1 MSGSESSSLKSAPCF
16 LSMLS
21 STSVPENEDAT
32 FFCKISGN
40 PEPEVTWYQNGQ
52 DINKQKNISNYE
64 ILEDNVNHILRLF
77 GCTEEQAGVYR
88 IVARNCFGMAQS
100 SAFLRVIPGDKFEQ
114 NPTLCHSPKADAE
127 TCKTN
132 EVTIYQQEN
141 SSEHVKD
148 KEEST
153 EESNSVPEC
162 FLSFE
167 LPEPPTPE
175 SCDLYAIPELETI
188 MECENQHINFNCP
201 ENKVEPPNVPSPKK
215 NNYSILG
222 MLQTISDLFIYDEMA
237 VNITEGE
244 ANEFSSS
251 QPDAK
256 PASQI
261 SDHTDSCCFNAAVLA
276 ACQTTEHAKTHE
288 KGGLNECLG
297 KDALSGNCTSAPL
310 ENQTYFLENPTTNVV
325 NDIELH
331 LGGSFS
337 TADEDEDDHLEY
349 FECPEVMTEE
359 ACQNWDE
366 KLKFLLENEEEEY
379 DFILGSDC
387 DGCAYFLGEM
397 PRLFQV
403 SDNTMPMD
411 ATIGFC
417 GHQSKFKEVAVKSES
432 DPTTYSAST
441 FQAGMTLTVG
451 QQQSKTSTMKDKE
464 KYKPPVASMAIENDY
479 PRAEEENRSK
489 NHSALDVSMI
499 CSQGR
504 ENGISGRK
512 SSTSDL
518 GDSESSASAGKKGA
532 DGGVSQKNVRQLTK
546 FRKKAT
552 EGKPRVNVA
561 SLTKTSKDASNE
573 FHPQELHT
581 SVIRTVQME
590 RSYLDSA
597 AEIHRAGKSIS
608 AQRKRDIANTSN
620 ETGLLHGKGRD
631 KSGPCKGKWIR
642 CLSEGNQMSSE
653 NATLMVEQQER
664 DIKNTTPNSSDLKL
678 FITEPVLNERSVFT
692 SSPEKSISTGG
703 NNVDLEKADS
713 KNVDSPGLV
722 NTAGLYVPN
731 RTYGNDVQEPC
742 WNQNHSA
749 IATNDVAS
757 HNIVPDD
764 LNHLNAA
771 SSQGAICDIPMPMAM
786 PAMQLERGKACRE
799 RSYEVNEVKTT
810 HGTLRATDTSKR
822 NFKRALESPGPKV
835 RDDDLSLM
843 HEQLQKLL
851 YEEEGWPYDFPCS
864 SGGVIAAGTDPAK
877 EVRGWN
883 ITGDASAERPV
894 PGNLIEDNQPDRELA
909 SAVKVQSDLNSLLK
923 TERGCSCTSTDKS
936 TLILPAKI
944 GPMSLKAEK
953 IPAHLLSSNFKK
965 KRDLKGKHNETD
977 SHHNGSA
984 ETAAHPGE
992 EITSNSTL
1000 SLFGTESPFRL
1011 TDTPGCLLD
1020 HSQEIVSVVPAK
1032 CLDQLSSIEQ
1042 SVYCPSGHATKQGVV
1057 IPAEESHVAPR
1068 QSRIKECAQIAEL
1081 LLQEDS
1087 FANLS
1092 GKYMDQ
1098 FTNKEHYSIA
1108 MVDKNAEEKFQ
1119 EKITESELNA
1129 QSDSNYGI
1137 YHVLN
1142 DDNNQNV
1149 QAKPDAWNYS
1159 YHAQGHNSVITPDW
1173 DRPENTGQDSK
1184 RTKKSKNEPI
1194 SIASYKVRFFTEILL
1209 EINGNDINNDTWE
1222 HRELEAN
1229 RGQTDTES
1237 KRVLRMSVSNSQEI
1251 ISEKQCGT
1259 DSHICKR
1266 AKELGL
1272 DSACFPTQFFKQDVL
1287 NSDLSPCIVRNE
1299 SYHTGQD
1306 KQNANDR
1313 TICSQDEIPKNVYEG
1328 ETPNALVIVESPVYD
1343 EFLQTDI
1350 KKDKDIKTSEL
1361 WQNQYQMAEDKSE
1374 TRVIEG
1380 ERERHMSITDYYE
1393 EVEIEPYMR
1402 ALIDS
1407 EQLHSWHGINETQQE
1422 ECQKVEGE
1430 SQSEITS
1437 CERSDRESKESV
1449 ECNLEEV
1456 EVEPYMRALLNSEQI
1471 YSWHDS
1477 TPSVHPSMVPGSEQ
1491 TGASVGGLAGGCVI
1505 TSTGPN
1511 QAEAF
1516 RNSERQK
1523 LSSSAHATGALGSTL
1538 PSATQNRSHSE
1549 KKPAAQVKTQPCTSG
1564 ATGVDLCALKEEKTR
1579 LQEAS
1584 KLFKP
1589 PTPPISVEDVKRKQE
1604 MVKKKIMPKV
1614 QIKKQ
1619 RLEVKE
1625 NVYNNAS
1632 CIKKPAKAEADVSHK
1647 EEKRELRKAP
1657 CKKDS
1662 KAPKLLKNIQAE
1674 LFPDFSGNIK
1684 LCCQFG
1690 DIHEDST
1697 ISWTKDSKLLA
1708 RVHRSAGDD
1717 VPVSL
1722 AIVQAGKKDQGLY
1735 HCCLKNMYGK
1745 ATAEF
1750 SLTPEVLEHL
1760 SSFQDVEGLEEIEF
1774 LELMFKEDFICDSY
1788 LSKGLQGRI
1797 TTEELHFGEGVHR
1810 KAFRSKVMQGLVP
1823 VFSPGHPCVLKVH
1836 NAIAYGTRNNDE
1848 LVKKN
1853 YKLALQECYVQ
1864 NTAREYAKIYAAE
1877 TKPLEGFGE
1886 VPEIIP
1892 IFLIHRPKNN
1902 VPYATVEEEL
1912 IGEFVKY
1919 SIKDGKEI
1927 NFMRKDSEAG
1937 QKCCTFQHW
1946 VYERTSG
1953 SLLVTDMQGVG
1964 MKLTDVG
1971 IATPAKGYKGF
1982 KGNCS
1987 ISFIDQFKALHQCN
2001 KYCEMLGLKSLH
2013 ANTQK
2018 QRRPIVPKTKVQ
2030 PSSSTT
2036 LKKTVGSA
2044 PAAKKT

>member
-1 MSGSESSSLKSAPCF
+1 
-16 LSMLS
+16 
-21 STSVPENEDAT
+21 
-32 FFCKISGN
+32 
-40 PEPEVTWYQNGQ
+40 
-52 DINKQKNISNYE
+52 
-64 ILEDNVNHILRLF
+64 
-77 GCTEEQAGVYR
+77 
-88 IVARNCFGMAQS
+88 MAQS
-100 SAFLRVIPGDKFEQ
+100 SAFLKVIPGNKFEQ
-114 NPTLCHSPKADAE
+114 YPTLCQSPTADAE

-132 EVTIYQQEN
+132 EETVYHQEN
-141 SSEHVKD
+141 SSEYVQD
-148 KEEST
+148 KEEPT
-153 EESNSVPEC
+153 EESNSVPKC
-162 FLSFE
+162 FLSLE
-167 LPEPPTPE
+167 LAEPPAPE

-188 MECENQHINFNCP
+188 AETIVDCENQHINIPCP
-201 ENKVEPPNVPSPKK
+201 ENKVEPPNVPSLKK
-215 NNYSILG
+215 NDYSILG
-222 MLQTISDLFIYDEMA
+222 MLQTISDLFIYDEIAMD
-237 VNITEGE
+237 ITEGE

-251 QPDAK
+251 QTDAK
-256 PASQI
+256 LASQI
-261 SDHTDSCCFNAAVLA
+261 SDHTDSCCFNAEVLA
-276 ACQTTEHAKTHE
+276 ACQTTEYAKTHE
-288 KGGLNECLG
+288 KGSLNECLEKG
-297 KDALSGNCTSAPL
+297 ALSGNCTSALL

-331 LGGSFS
+331 SGGSFS

-366 KLKFLLENEEEEY
+366 KLKFLLESEEEEY

-397 PRLFQV
+397 PCLFQV
-403 SDNTMPMD
+403 SDNTVPMD

-417 GHQSKFKEVAVKSES
+417 GHQSKSKEVAVKSGS
-432 DPTTYSAST
+432 DPTAYSAST

-489 NHSALDVSMI
+489 NHSTLDVSMI
-499 CSQGR
+499 CSQGS
-504 ENGISGRK
+504 ENGILGRK
-512 SSTSDL
+512 SSTCDL
-518 GDSESSASAGKKGA
+518 GDSESSASAGKKNT
-532 DGGVSQKNVRQLTK
+532 DGGVSRKNVRQLTK

-552 EGKPRVNVA
+552 EGKPNVNVA
-561 SLTKTSKDASNE
+561 SLTKTSKDASHV
-573 FHPQELHT
+573 FHPQELHA
-581 SVIRTVQME
+581 SAIRTVQMG

-597 AEIHRAGKSIS
+597 TEIHRPGKNVST
-608 AQRKRDIANTSN
+608 QRKQDIANTSN
-620 ETGLLHGKGRD
+620 EIGLLHGKGRD

-642 CLSEGNQMSSE
+642 CLSEGNQMPSE
-653 NATLMVEQQER
+653 NATLMAEQQET

-678 FITEPVLNERSVFT
+678 LITEPVLNERSVFT
-692 SSPEKSISTGG
+692 SSPAKSVSTDGK
-703 NNVDLEKADS
+703 NVDLEKAAS
-713 KNVDSPGLV
+713 KNMDRPGLA
-722 NTAGLYVPN
+722 NTAGFYVPN
-731 RTYGNDVQEPC
+731 RTYGNDKQKPC

-749 IATNDVAS
+749 MATNDLAS
-757 HNIVPDD
+757 HNIVLDD
-764 LNHLNAA
+764 LSHLNAA
-771 SSQGAICDIPMPMAM
+771 SRQGAICDIPMPMAM
-786 PAMQLERGKACRE
+786 PVMQMERVKASGE
-799 RSYEVNEVKTT
+799 KSNEINVVKTA
-810 HGTLRATDTSKR
+810 HGILRATDTSKR
-822 NFKRALESPGPKV
+822 NFQRALEPKV
-835 RDDDLSLM
+835 GDDDLSLM

-851 YEEEGWPYDFPCS
+851 YEEEDWAYDFPCS
-864 SGGVIAAGTDPAK
+864 SGGIIAAGTDPAK

-883 ITGDASAERPV
+883 ITGDVSAERPV

-909 SAVKVQSDLNSLLK
+909 SAVKVHKDLNSLLK
-923 TERGCSCTSTDKS
+923 TERGCSSTSTDKN
-936 TLILPAKI
+936 TLILPAEI
-944 GPMSLKAEK
+944 GAMSLCSDFGLKTEK
-953 IPAHLLSSNFKK
+953 IPAYLLSNSLQKERNL
-965 KRDLKGKHNETD
+965 DDKHNETE
-977 SHHNGSA
+977 SHHNGSVEIA
-984 ETAAHPGE
+984 SYPGE

-1000 SLFGTESPFRL
+1000 SLLGTESPFRL

-1020 HSQEIVSVVPAK
+1020 YSKEFLPTVPAK

-1042 SVYCPSGHATKQGVV
+1042 SVHCPSGYARKQGVA
-1057 IPAEESHVAPR
+1057 IPAEEFHVAPR
-1068 QSRIKECAQIAEL
+1068 PSRIKECAQIAEL
-1081 LLQEDS
+1081 LLKEDS

-1098 FTNKEHYSIA
+1098 FTNEEHSSVA
-1108 MVDKNAEEKFQ
+1108 MVDQNAEEKFQ
-1119 EKITESELNA
+1119 EKITESEFNA

-1137 YHVLN
+1137 YHVLSDN
-1142 DDNNQNV
+1142 NNQNV

-1173 DRPENTGQDSK
+1173 DRPENTGQ
-1184 RTKKSKNEPI
+1184 TNKSKNQPI
-1194 SIASYKVRFFTEILL
+1194 FTASYKIRFLTEILL
-1209 EINGNDINNDTWE
+1209 DINGNDENNVIWE
-1222 HRELEAN
+1222 HREFEAN

-1237 KRVLRMSVSNSQEI
+1237 KRVLKMPVSDSQEKV
-1251 ISEKQCGT
+1251 SEKQCGT
-1259 DSHICKR
+1259 DCHICER
-1266 AKELGL
+1266 DKELGL
-1272 DSACFPTQFFKQDVL
+1272 DSACFPTQSYKPAVL
-1287 NSDLSPCIVRNE
+1287 NSDLSSCIVRNE
-1299 SYHTGQD
+1299 YSHKGQD
-1306 KQNANDR
+1306 RQNTNI
-1313 TICSQDEIPKNVYEG
+1313 TICNQDEIPKNVYEG
-1328 ETPNALVIVESPVYD
+1328 DTPNALVIIESPVQS
-1343 EFLQTDI
+1343 ELLQTGI
-1350 KKDKDIKTSEL
+1350 KKDKDIKTPSL

-1374 TRVIEG
+1374 TQAIQG
-1380 ERERHMSITDYYE
+1380 ERERQMSITHDCE

-1407 EQLHSWHGINETQQE
+1407 EQIYSWHGINETQQE
-1422 ECQKVEGE
+1422 ECQKAEGD
-1430 SQSEITS
+1430 SLAEITS
-1437 CERSDRESKESV
+1437 CERGDRESKESI

-1477 TPSVHPSMVPGSEQ
+1477 TPSVPPSMAPGSEQ

-1505 TSTGPN
+1505 TSTDPN

-1523 LSSSAHATGALGSTL
+1523 LSSSANATGELGSTL
-1538 PSATQNRSHSE
+1538 PSATENRCHSE
-1549 KKPAAQVKTQPCTSG
+1549 EKPGAQVKNKPYTSG
-1564 ATGVDLCALKEEKTR
+1564 AQKEEKTR

-1584 KLFKP
+1584 KLCKP

-1604 MVKKKIMPKV
+1604 MVKKKITPKV

-1625 NVYNNAS
+1625 NVYSNAS
-1632 CIKKPAKAEADVSHK
+1632 CIKKPAKAEADVTHK
-1647 EEKRELRKAP
+1647 EEKRELRKVP

-1697 ISWTKDSKLLA
+1697 ITWTKDSKLLA

-1919 SIKDGKEI
+1919 SIRDGKEI
-1927 NFMRKDSEAG
+1927 NFTRKDSEAG

-2013 ANTQK
+2013 ANSQK
-2018 QRRPIVPKTKVQ
+2018 QKRPNVPKAKPQ

-2044 PAAKKT
+2044 LAAKKT